1 MYYIKSFMYA
11 FITVADEADDEDDED
26 DEDEAICNHDDR
38 GLGLGLV
45 FYIFFL
51 QNQCEETSRFRFFR
65 IGFASCR
72 RPTDLNFAIFR
83 FFHHFL
89 WPKGAIFTW

>member
-38 GLGLGLV
+38 GLGLG
-45 FYIFFL
+45 
-51 QNQCEETSRFRFFR
+51 
-65 IGFASCR
+65 
-72 RPTDLNFAIFR
+72 
-83 FFHHFL
+83 
-89 WPKGAIFTW
+89 